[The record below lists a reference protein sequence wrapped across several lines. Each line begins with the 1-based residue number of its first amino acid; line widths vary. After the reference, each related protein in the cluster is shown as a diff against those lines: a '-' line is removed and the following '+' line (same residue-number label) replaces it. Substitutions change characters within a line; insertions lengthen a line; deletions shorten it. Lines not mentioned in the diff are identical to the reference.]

1 MLLTMRCTRSI
12 DPVLRAMRC
21 ARTLWS
27 YTTGGMTGEADGCTT
42 ITIASSSIADP
53 LFLFFFPIQTMLP
66 LPLLLAVVAGAA
78 TSPVDRFLRGDLHV
92 ASWHCL
98 ATLRRSGD
106 LEERIAA
113 AKTLVWIR
121 TSQNHLLLPETE
133 RMLYRLLARRNN
145 NTRTAAATGSVF
157 DLPMQR
163 RICSTRSPTAASS
176 WRERYFD
183 LLRRSLTNY
192 LYCNSSSSNPTCAAE
207 WDLSPGLHAKTEGE
221 DPVAHSVA
229 PSGNLL
235 HLQLVVEAI
244 EAEHGPRRG
253 DVLHAGCFRGGGGVL
268 LAAALAG
275 TGRRL
280 FVADS
285 FQGIP
290 MATSEVGKRVDE
302 TQEWTHRYRAGIDG
316 VRDVFRR
323 YGFADDGVTFV
334 PGFFN
339 TSLVGDGDVSRAR
352 FALIHIDVDAY
363 DSVLQVLEA
372 TYDRLEVGGYVVVD
386 DLHLYG
392 VREALLRFRRARGI
406 TAPLLPVPLDYT
418 SACSTTSSKSSDYHL
433 TCINPVSTGYWV
445 AV

>member
-1 MLLTMRCTRSI
+1 MLL
-12 DPVLRAMRC
+12 
-21 ARTLWS
+21 
-27 YTTGGMTGEADGCTT
+27 
-42 ITIASSSIADP
+42 
-53 LFLFFFPIQTMLP
+53 
-66 LPLLLAVVAGAA
+66 LPLLFVVAGAA
-78 TSPVDRFLRGDLHV
+78 TSPVDRFLRGDLRV

-133 RMLYRLLARRNN
+133 RMLYRLLARRGNN
-145 NTRTAAATGSVF
+145 NTRRPETAATRSVF

-163 RICSTRSPTAASS
+163 RICNHHTRSPIAAAASS

-192 LYCNSSSSNPTCAAE
+192 LYCNSSSSTTCAAE
-207 WDLSPGLHAKTEGE
+207 WDLSPGLHAKAEGE
-221 DPVAHSVA
+221 DPVAHSIA

-323 YGFADDGVTFV
+323 YGFADDGGVTFV

-392 VREALLRFRRARGI
+392 VREALRRFRRARGI

-418 SACSTTSSKSSDYHL
+418 SACSTTSSSSKSDYYL